1 MQSTKKNNLPGHTG
15 TCESTERMNIMN
27 AWYELINTGL
37 FHHVSTPFI
46 VLVVVFALIVAAT
59 VAFAVYEIK
68 HDLS

>member
-1 MQSTKKNNLPGHTG
+1 MN
-15 TCESTERMNIMN
+15 RMNT
-27 AWYELINTGL
+27 WYEIINTGL

-46 VLVVVFALIVAAT
+46 VLAVVFALIVATT